1 MGKKLKIQKNKSSS
15 DEPTKTIDFS
25 SLINQTNQK
34 LSKQN
39 FPDVSLNTVK
49 FDINPSKSELEK
61 QYQKTYITY
70 FREEFNFKIIKMF
83 FNYISTS
90 KVIPQN
96 VKDNRP
102 FLIDFLKIITNL
114 LMNEIDISAMAYLL
128 ENKVKWIG
136 ENENDLMWN
145 HLYNVCLGAKN
156 ITSSKDIFD
165 IIINILD
172 TKNPGYITYFNKWMK
187 LKKCPDKIDISD
199 INNEYNELMKSNYIN
214 QNRSKFINYNEAVN
228 KILEFSEKP
237 KKVKKTKKSKKG
249 EANNI
254 LAQDPNNNNPQLGMQ
269 QIPPISQYSMYEQRQ
284 PLSIHNAGSNLTL
297 SNMASS
303 ENFQF
308 FQNQGNNN
316 NMSLY
321 KNYSNCYNNNNSYYL
336 NLVKGESGKSF
347 NSNMNDEQNNNKDDY
362 Q

>member
-15 DEPTKTIDFS
+15 DEPMKTIDFS

-34 LSKQN
+34 LSNQN
-39 FPDVSLNTVK
+39 FPDISLNTVK
-49 FDINPSKSELEK
+49 FDINPNKSELEK
-61 QYQKTYITY
+61 QYKKTYITY

-83 FNYISTS
+83 FNYISSS
-90 KVIPQN
+90 KVIPQS

-114 LMNEIDISAMAYLL
+114 LMNEIDISAMVYLL

-136 ENENDLMWN
+136 ENETDLMWN

-156 ITSSKDIFD
+156 ITSSKDTFD

-172 TKNPGYITYFNKWMK
+172 TKNPGYIAYFNKWMK
-187 LKKCPDKIDISD
+187 QKKCPDKIDISD
-199 INNEYNELMKSNYIN
+199 INSVYNELMKSNYIN

-237 KKVKKTKKSKKG
+237 KKVKKGKKSKK
-249 EANNI
+249 
-254 LAQDPNNNNPQLGMQ
+254 DDTNNNQTQAPNTNNPELTMQ
-269 QIPPISQYSMYEQRQ
+269 QIPPISQYSGYGQ
-284 PLSIHNAGSNLTL
+284 PLSIHNGGSNLNL
-297 SNMASS
+297 SNMGSS
-303 ENFQF
+303 ENFPI
-308 FQNQGNNN
+308 FQNQGTNNN
-316 NMSLY
+316 LSLY
-321 KNYSNCYNNNNSYYL
+321 KNYSNCYNNNNYFGL
-336 NLVKGESGKSF
+336 NLVKNDSGKSF
-347 NSNMNDEQNNNKDDY
+347 NSNMNDQNNDKDNY